1 MPLLRPRPARR
12 RARAAACV
20 ALAAATL
27 AWPSGQVPAAAPALA
42 PGPDAVERMDVDA
55 AVAEALRHN
64 LQLLAQTYEVP
75 LARAEVVTA
84 RLRLNPTLSLGAD
97 HLDLLGTHYDNVN
110 HAGPQEFFVRTDV
123 LLRGGRKRQRR
134 IEVAETGVV
143 VAEQQLR
150 DAVRR
155 LVRDVQCACVD
166 VQYAAAAVELA
177 AINRELYARVIAL
190 NEIRVGTGDLA
201 RVDLTRAQIA
211 ELQARNELRQA
222 QGAQKIAANN
232 LALLLGRTRPA
243 AAIFVTGEMRAD
255 AAVYSLTDIRAQAL
269 RRRPDLQAAR
279 SELRFTEFDVRRQIA
294 EGKVDFSLGVEAR
307 RQQGLAGTG
316 NSLGFFFV
324 VPLRLF
330 DRNQGQ
336 IERARQHAGQAEQRA
351 LAVEQS
357 IRVEAENA
365 HVDYEV
371 ARDLLRSFEGGMLAK
386 AEQVLATAEYAYER
400 GEAGLI
406 ELIDAQRAFNDTR
419 RTYNEARASFAK
431 SLYVIDAVTARESPR

>member
-1 MPLLRPRPARR
+1 MIVV
-12 RARAAACV
+12 AAA
-20 ALAAATL
+20 LG
-27 AWPSGQVPAAAPALA
+27 WPSDQASAAP
-42 PGPDAVERMDVDA
+42 PGADGPPVGPSAVERMDVDA
-55 AVAEALRHN
+55 AVAEALRLN
-64 LQLLAQTYEVP
+64 LQLLAQMHEVP
-75 LARAEVVTA
+75 LARAEVITA

-110 HAGPQEFFVRTDV
+110 HAGPQEFFARTDV
-123 LLRGGRKRQRR
+123 MIRGGRKRQRR
-134 IEVAETGVV
+134 IEVAEIGVA

-150 DAVRR
+150 DAARR
-155 LVRDVQCACVD
+155 LIRDVQCACVD
-166 VQYAAAAVELA
+166 VQYAAAAVQLA
-177 AINRELYARVIAL
+177 GTNRELYARVIAL
-190 NEIRVGTGDLA
+190 NELRVGTGDLA

-222 QGAQKIAANN
+222 QGAQQVAANN
-232 LALLLGRTRPA
+232 LALLLGRTRVA

-255 AAVYSLTDIRAQAL
+255 AGAYALTDIRAQAL
-269 RRRPDLQAAR
+269 RQRPDLQAAR
-279 SELRFTEFDVRRQIA
+279 TELRFTESDIRRQIA
-294 EGKVDFSLGVEAR
+294 EGKVDLSLGVEAR

-336 IERARQHAGQAEQRA
+336 IERARQLAAQSEQRA
-351 LAVEQS
+351 RAVEQS
-357 IRVEAENA
+357 IRIEVENV

-419 RTYNEARASFAK
+419 RTYNEARAAYAK
-431 SLYVIDAVTARESPR
+431 ALYVIDAVTARETPQ